1 MRSSTKIA
9 FTAGACLLLLGHQG
23 AAAQQALQLQPSVGL
38 ELLTGSIENNTAQSQ
53 GTGGRAW
60 GMQVNMGVTALR
72 VLSLS
77 ADLGI
82 ADIADNN
89 AFSENTTGGEMTS
102 SVQAFLGSL
111 AVGLRTPPL
120 SIPEEPSATVSAGVN
135 VGHTWMSAERGIVNC
150 TDCTEQDLEITAG
163 NFWEPGLYVAP
174 SRRWGLNARYRMY
187 AGESDLQNAIMIGI
201 SGVL

>member
-9 FTAGACLLLLGHQG
+9 CAAGACLLLVYQP
-23 AAAQQALQLQPSVGL
+23 ARAQQARPLQTSVGL
-38 ELLTGSIENNTAQSQ
+38 ELITGKIEGVAAQSQ
-53 GTGGRAW
+53 GTGSRAW

-89 AFSENTTGGEMTS
+89 AFSEETTGGEMTS
-102 SVQAFLGSL
+102 SVQAFLGTL

-120 SIPEEPSATVSAGVN
+120 AIPEEPSATVAAGVN

-174 SRRWGLNARYRMY
+174 GRRWGLNARYRVYM
-187 AGESDLQNAIMIGI
+187 GESDLQNAILIGI